1 MEMRGAMLRPG
12 RYADREPSSRLGL
25 PHTAYSVLHTYRHL
39 AKKQVLFAVRKQS
52 KMVEYKMSFLLT
64 YDYMLFDQLCLFTPT
79 VRKLRQQ
86 PKKHQTMT
94 KISNR
99 KA

>member
-39 AKKQVLFAVRKQS
+39 AKKHVLFAVGKQS
-52 KMVEYKMSFLLT
+52 KMVKCKMSFLLI
-64 YDYMLFDQLCLFTPT
+64 YNYMLLDQLCFF
-79 VRKLRQQ
+79 RQL
-86 PKKHQTMT
+86 
-94 KISNR
+94 
-99 KA
+99 